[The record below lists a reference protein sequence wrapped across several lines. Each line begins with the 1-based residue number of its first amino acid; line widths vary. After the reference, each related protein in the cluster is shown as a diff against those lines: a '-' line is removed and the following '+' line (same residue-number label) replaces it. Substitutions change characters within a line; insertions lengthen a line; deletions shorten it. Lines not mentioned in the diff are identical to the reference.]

1 MLLSSNHVIIGNS
14 LSRFYILYQKLSTS
28 LIFELKYLTLCL
40 QSTLGWNFVN
50 LAKKT
55 KPESQNIRI
64 LTSTIFSTNKLNMM
78 QSFYYLSICFFCL
91 FASRA
96 LGQQNSNLILYSDIF
111 YFASGSSKLSPKNQK
126 NVGEVVQLLINN
138 PLASVSI
145 AAHTDSI
152 GADQFNDELAAA
164 RASAIQQAL
173 QKNNITA
180 DRININ
186 SYGEYAPPASN
197 ATERGRA
204 QNRRVTVNVLN
215 PFEPKT
221 ETAAINFEIKG
232 QVRNAHSK
240 DVIANAVVILDYVG
254 QRDTIV
260 TDAEGRYQSTLAA
273 AEIVNITVNAKR
285 FFFQNKQT
293 AVVARTPAIVDFEL
307 APAMIGNKLQLGG
320 LYFQGGTAVLLPN
333 SEKTLTDIVTFLKQN
348 EDLKV
353 ELGGHI
359 NKPNQAMVEEGS
371 SSFLLSQNRAK
382 SVYNYLLS
390 QGVDES
396 QISYQGYGN
405 WQMLYPETTNPAEQ
419 QANRRVELKIVKQ

>member
-14 LSRFYILYQKLSTS
+14 LSRFYILYQKLSAS

-55 KPESQNIRI
+55 KPESQNLRI
-64 LTSTIFSTNKLNMM
+64 LTSTIFSVNKINIM
-78 QSFYYLSICFFCL
+78 QSFYYLAICFFCL

-96 LGQQNSNLILYSDIF
+96 MGQQNSNLILYSDIF
-111 YFASGSSKLSPKNQK
+111 YFESGSSQLSPQNQK
-126 NVGEVVQLLINN
+126 NVEEVVQLLINN
-138 PLASVSI
+138 PRASVSI

-152 GADQFNDELAAA
+152 GAAQFNDELAAA
-164 RASAIQQAL
+164 RAEAIQQAL
-173 QKNNITA
+173 EKNNITA

-197 ATERGRA
+197 ATEKGRA

-221 ETAAINFEIKG
+221 ATAIDFEIKG
-232 QVRNAHSK
+232 QISNAHSK
-240 DVIANAVVILDYVG
+240 DVIANAIVILDYVG

-260 TDAEGRYQSTLAA
+260 TDAEGRYQASLKT

-293 AVVARTPAIVDFEL
+293 AVVARVPAIVDFEL

-333 SEKTLTDIVTFLKQN
+333 SEKTLTDIITFLKQN
-348 EDLKV
+348 DDLKV

-390 QGVDES
+390 QEVDES
-396 QISYQGYGN
+396 QITYKGYGN
-405 WQMLYPETTNPAEQ
+405 WQMLYPNTTNPAEQ